1 VALVFIAEVMLS
13 LRCNLLESRN
23 SCSMVRTA
31 SAYLECWKCPNWRAP
46 NGFGAGNPAATSGR
60 FQRELTMNNRSLQ
73 QANPTDPGETRGHPN
88 VLPMDATL
96 EIGGEKFSVERGLF
110 DMLPN
115 HRNNPRDKT
124 TSLPPLSDIARLSL
138 SIGRLLMESGESGRI
153 IHEEIIRVAYALG
166 CDSAE
171 VYCQHAA
178 IIVTLR
184 RGEEFCVQMGKVGE
198 HGVNLRQSEAIK
210 DTLRRVASGDLECS
224 AAQTEFDDVPHTTP
238 SYPIWLVCLCTGLA
252 CSAFGRLFGVD
263 WPAFFPVLIGTASGQ
278 WIRHALIVRKQNIF
292 IVSGIVSFGSAFLAG
307 LGARLLRSSH
317 PETATVAAVLLLV
330 PGVAVLNIQMDAI
343 EGKPNLAAARGLRV
357 IYLLVFMTLGLIA
370 AQRLILPVM

>member
-1 VALVFIAEVMLS
+1 M
-13 LRCNLLESRN
+13 SR
-23 SCSMVRTA
+23 A
-31 SAYLECWKCPNWRAP
+31 
-46 NGFGAGNPAATSGR
+46 
-60 FQRELTMNNRSLQ
+60 
-73 QANPTDPGETRGHPN
+73 
-88 VLPMDATL
+88 
-96 EIGGEKFSVERGLF
+96 
-110 DMLPN
+110 
-115 HRNNPRDKT
+115 
-124 TSLPPLSDIARLSL
+124 TSLPPLSDVARLSL
-138 SIGRLLMESGESGRI
+138 SVGRLLMESGESGRI

-307 LGARLLRSSH
+307 LGARLLGSSH

-330 PGVAVLNIQMDAI
+330 PGAAVLNVQMDAI

>member
-1 VALVFIAEVMLS
+1 
-13 LRCNLLESRN
+13 
-23 SCSMVRTA
+23 
-31 SAYLECWKCPNWRAP
+31 
-46 NGFGAGNPAATSGR
+46 
-60 FQRELTMNNRSLQ
+60 
-73 QANPTDPGETRGHPN
+73 
-88 VLPMDATL
+88 
-96 EIGGEKFSVERGLF
+96 
-110 DMLPN
+110 
-115 HRNNPRDKT
+115 
-124 TSLPPLSDIARLSL
+124 
-138 SIGRLLMESGESGRI
+138 MESGESGRI
-153 IHEEIIRVAYALG
+153 IHEEILGAACALG

-198 HGVNLRQSEAIK
+198 HGVNLRQSEAIR
-210 DTLRRVASGDLECS
+210 DTLRHVANGDLECS
-224 AAQTEFDDVPHTTP
+224 VAQTELDNLPHTIP
-238 SYPIWLVCLCTGLA
+238 SYPIWVVCLCTGLA

-292 IVSGIVSFGSAFLAG
+292 IISGIVSFGSAFLAG
-307 LGARLLRSSH
+307 LGARLLGSLH

-357 IYLLVFMTLGLIA
+357 IYLLVFMTLGLVA
-370 AQRLILPVM
+370 AQRLILPVT

>member
-1 VALVFIAEVMLS
+1 
-13 LRCNLLESRN
+13 
-23 SCSMVRTA
+23 
-31 SAYLECWKCPNWRAP
+31 
-46 NGFGAGNPAATSGR
+46 
-60 FQRELTMNNRSLQ
+60 
-73 QANPTDPGETRGHPN
+73 
-88 VLPMDATL
+88 MD
-96 EIGGEKFSVERGLF
+96 R
-110 DMLPN
+110 P
-115 HRNNPRDKT
+115 
-124 TSLPPLSDIARLSL
+124 TSLPPLSSIARLSL

-153 IHEEIIRVAYALG
+153 IHEEILAVAYALG

-198 HGVNLRQSEAIK
+198 HGVNFRESEGIREV
-210 DTLRRVASGDLECS
+210 LRRVASGDLQCS
-224 AAQTEFDDVPHTTP
+224 AAQTELDNIRQTTP

-263 WPAFFPVLIGTASGQ
+263 WPAFFPVLLGTASGQ

-292 IVSGIVSFGSAFLAG
+292 IVSGIVSFAAAFLTG
-307 LGARLLRSSH
+307 LGARLLGSLH

-357 IYLLVFMTLGLIA
+357 IYLLMFMTLGLVA
-370 AQRLILPVM
+370 AQRLILPIT